1 MNPSDGINQWRREQ
15 RAELLARRMAVPAD
29 SRRRWSD
36 TITALLL
43 EGFPMLPRSVV
54 SFYWPFKGEFD
65 PRFAI
70 HRLRQAGVR
79 AALPVVLKKDTALEF
94 REWWPGVAT
103 RTGVFGLPIPDGT
116 DLLRPDVLLIPPLGF
131 DAQGYRLG
139 YGGGYFDRTLAAM
152 PHQPLK
158 IALAFELSAITTI
171 RPQPHDIAMDFIV
184 TEAGIHRVSPNGL
197 EAISPLSSVAELA
210 GKLASRRTAA

>member
-1 MNPSDGINQWRREQ
+1 
-15 RAELLARRMAVPAD
+15 
-29 SRRRWSD
+29 
-36 TITALLL
+36 
-43 EGFPMLPRSVV
+43 MLPRSVV

-103 RTGVFGLPIPDGT
+103 RKGVFGLPIPDGT
-116 DLLRPDVLLIPPLGF
+116 DLLQPDVLLIPPLGF

>member
-1 MNPSDGINQWRREQ
+1 MGIPDDIRQWRREK
-15 RAELLARRMAVPAD
+15 RLELLAQRMAVPAD
-29 SRRRWSD
+29 LHGRWSD
-36 TITALLL
+36 AITSLLL
-43 EGFPMLPRSVV
+43 EGFPVRQGSVV

-79 AALPVVLKKDTALEF
+79 AALPVVLKKDSALEF

-103 RTGVFGLPIPDGT
+103 HKGVFDLPVPDGT
-116 DLLRPDVLLIPPLGF
+116 DILRPDVLLIPPVGF

-152 PHQPLK
+152 PHQPQK
-158 IALAFELSAITTI
+158 IGVAFELSRMPTI
-171 RPQPHDIAMDFIV
+171 QPQPHDIAMDFIV
-184 TEAGIHRVSPNGL
+184 TEAGIHRVGTDGL
-197 EAISPLSSVAELA
+197 
-210 GKLASRRTAA
+210 RRL